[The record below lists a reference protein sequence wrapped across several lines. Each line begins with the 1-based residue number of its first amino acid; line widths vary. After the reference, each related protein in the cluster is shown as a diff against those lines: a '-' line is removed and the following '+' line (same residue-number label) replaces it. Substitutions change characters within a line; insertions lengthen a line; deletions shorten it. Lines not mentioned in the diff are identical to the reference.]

1 MQTKLKNIDFW
12 ILVPFILLSALG
24 IVMVY
29 SASSNAAQ
37 LQGLNSSIYLK
48 RQALFVAVGFLL
60 CAFFYFLKIDVLKR
74 SLFTKWFLLIVLAL
88 LIVLL
93 IRKHFNPQASIN
105 GASAWIPI
113 GPFHIQPLELAK
125 LALILYL
132 AKVYSSRVL
141 NISQQSLKQIF
152 SQLWPPVLVGLLI
165 TGLTMFQPD
174 LGGAAIIAAIV
185 FLMSFASGLDIKY
198 VVMTVIFL
206 IDPSTTQKLCAVIFR
221 GTFTNKTA
229 SKTQAADFFQKYLGA
244 YPLPKS
250 QHQKLISSNL
260 EAQSPYDSEI
270 AAAHISTAPHKTT
283 HFAVAFP
290 LKKLYSHYELVPL
303 TTQRQHLQ
311 AGVFT
316 AKKTPLTNSAA
327 TGTTSTT
334 TAKSSNS
341 SQSTS
346 KNVLHLTIDQKK
358 QINADF
364 LNWAAER
371 ATVGHM
377 AVSDWYFDHGSAG
390 LGDWYANTPDGQ
402 VQVQNQNQP
411 GAAAFKIHAVGGC
424 IFYKSKDGQIG
435 KQNLYKGSF
444 ADN

>member
-105 GASAWIPI
+105 GASAWISI

-198 VVMTVIFL
+198 VVITVIFL
-206 IDPSTTQKLCAVIFR
+206 IILFVCGYFYFAEHSMHMDHSSYRVRRLMSFYHPFKLEKSGGSQLVNSYYAINNGGLWGRGLGNSIQKLGYLPEPYTDFILAIIAEELGLVGVSLVIGLLAVLIFR
-221 GTFTNKTA
+221 IV
-229 SKTQAADFFQKYLGA
+229 YLGFSA
-244 YPLPKS
+244 SQIYLSLLCYGIAGFLFIQSAFNIGGVVGLLPITGVT
-250 QHQKLISSNL
+250 LPFISYGGSSTLVLSICMGIVLNISVNL
-260 EAQSPYDSEI
+260 
-270 AAAHISTAPHKTT
+270 
-283 HFAVAFP
+283 
-290 LKKLYSHYELVPL
+290 
-303 TTQRQHLQ
+303 RQN
-311 AGVFT
+311 
-316 AKKTPLTNSAA
+316 NS
-327 TGTTSTT
+327 
-334 TAKSSNS
+334 
-341 SQSTS
+341 
-346 KNVLHLTIDQKK
+346 
-358 QINADF
+358 
-364 LNWAAER
+364 LN
-371 ATVGHM
+371 
-377 AVSDWYFDHGSAG
+377 
-390 LGDWYANTPDGQ
+390 
-402 VQVQNQNQP
+402 
-411 GAAAFKIHAVGGC
+411 
-424 IFYKSKDGQIG
+424 
-435 KQNLYKGSF
+435 
-444 ADN
+444 

>member
-1 MQTKLKNIDFW
+1 MKK
-12 ILVPFILLSALG
+12 
-24 IVMVY
+24 
-29 SASSNAAQ
+29 
-37 LQGLNSSIYLK
+37 
-48 RQALFVAVGFLL
+48 
-60 CAFFYFLKIDVLKR
+60 
-74 SLFTKWFLLIVLAL
+74 IVLAS
-88 LIVLL
+88 LI
-93 IRKHFNPQASIN
+93 
-105 GASAWIPI
+105 
-113 GPFHIQPLELAK
+113 
-125 LALILYL
+125 
-132 AKVYSSRVL
+132 
-141 NISQQSLKQIF
+141 SL
-152 SQLWPPVLVGLLI
+152 LVGTLPACSTNLSSSHPHSHR
-165 TGLTMFQPD
+165 TADSTQTQP
-174 LGGAAIIAAIV
+174 GFHNGVFSNQQGTIV
-185 FLMSFASGLDIKY
+185 IKN
-198 VVMTVIFL
+198 VATIVTN
-206 IDPSTTQKLCAVIFR
+206 DPSTTQKLCAVIFR

-229 SKTQAADFFQKYLGA
+229 SKTQAADFFQKYLEA

-250 QHQKLISSNL
+250 QHQKLTSSNL
-260 EAQSPYDSEI
+260 VAQSPYDSEI

-311 AGVFT
+311 AGVFK

-346 KNVLHLTIDQKK
+346 KNVIHLTIDQKK

-444 ADN
+444 ADNYSIGLDDSQPVSKYLLGDNGVVYELKTGNGSSVSSRTGFGQYDDNGQLGNYQPDQNFEISADQAAQHELQKLLTPYQ